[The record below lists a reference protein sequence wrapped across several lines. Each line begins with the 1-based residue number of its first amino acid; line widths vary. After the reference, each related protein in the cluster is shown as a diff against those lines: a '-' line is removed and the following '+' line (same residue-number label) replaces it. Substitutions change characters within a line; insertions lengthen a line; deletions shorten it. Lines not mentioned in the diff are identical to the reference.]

1 MDKTDIPASCCID
14 GAGVEP
20 KNCSLASA
28 VVHQGCYNK
37 FLSFVKSHA
46 MQLGGVGLGI
56 AFVQVIITSLFG
68 TDSGIHLKSDKIFE
82 KALFKIYIFQ
92 NTKYRP
98 Y

>member
-1 MDKTDIPASCCID
+1 MNANDIPPSCCID
-14 GAGVEP
+14 GTGVEP
-20 KNCSLASA
+20 KNCSLTSA

-56 AFVQVIITSLFG
+56 AFVQVIITFGTFG

-82 KALFKIYIFQ
+82 KAPFQIHIF
-92 NTKYRP
+92 
-98 Y
+98 